1 MKKKILIIG
10 KKSFVTSILKEELK
24 KYFFIKIID
33 FENFLRKKED
43 IKNLITLLIVH
54 STRNILRKSTILKMI
69 LIILLQRK

>member
-33 FENFLRKKED
+33 FENFLRKKV
-43 IKNLITLLIVH
+43 I
-54 STRNILRKSTILKMI
+54 
-69 LIILLQRK
+69 